1 MAAIQ
6 FTVAPMLFLLN
17 DVVLNLSLQKLA
29 PPLMSERF
37 APLTLGC
44 VQLLGA
50 ELFSEEPRLQ
60 RLAVGRAER
69 LAMLIVAKEPQINA
83 ALFVAPS
90 KSCAPHKVAVRYASL
105 GPTLL
110 AGLYERQQRGALS
123 AAIADTAVWGRLAA

>member
-1 MAAIQ
+1 
-6 FTVAPMLFLLN
+6 MLFLLN

-37 APLTLGC
+37 APLTLDC

-60 RLAVGRAER
+60 RLATARAER

-83 ALFVAPS
+83 ALFVAPA
-90 KSCAPHKVAVRYASL
+90 KKCGPRKVAVRYASL
-105 GPTLL
+105 APDLL
-110 AGLYERQQRGALS
+110 AGLYDRQQRGLLT
-123 AAIADTAVWGRLAA
+123 AAVADTVVWGRLAA